1 MGILGRRRN
10 AVKRAVPSNGPAAG
24 AVHSCPSRA
33 KVLSSRELPHIPSHC
48 SGIPHH
54 DRFAPPLDYLPRGNR
69 NFIFGFVKTPPG
81 FNTDQK
87 EEIIKVIESRFRAIP
102 EIESMFAVVRVDAP
116 IMGAIVKEPHT
127 DLAGMRR
134 VVAAMRRAVGGIPGT
149 QAVFITQAGLFPQ
162 RGAFFGGNNVAL
174 DVKGD
179 DLQSIRQIAQG
190 LEGRIRGVPGV
201 NFVNSSFEWG
211 NPEIRVVLDRD
222 RVSALGLSV
231 AEVGNVVETAVEGT
245 RAGRFRERGKEIDI
259 VLKGPR
265 QELAHTQD
273 LGALTLS
280 DGSGR
285 LVQLSDI
292 AEIRPGSGPTKVEH
306 VDLDRAIKLNVNMQ
320 ETLPLEEAVR
330 LVEQTAVAGVR
341 QTLPLG
347 YSIDISGQAQRLTEA
362 WNAFKW
368 AFLLAVVVVYLVM
381 CSLFESWSYPL
392 IIMFSVPL
400 AATGGVLAVSLGH
413 AAEPT
418 IKMDTV
424 TMLGFIILAGIVVN
438 NAILIVHQ
446 TLNFIR
452 AGEPPQAALL
462 ASVRTRIRP
471 IFMTTATTV
480 FGMLPL
486 VLSRGAGSE
495 LYRGLGSAV
504 LGGLVVSTLFTLVLT
519 PTLYSLWLDVL
530 ARVRRRRAPD
540 TVSAEPVP
548 AAEAGPGV
556 E

>member
-1 MGILGRRRN
+1 M
-10 AVKRAVPSNGPAAG
+10 
-24 AVHSCPSRA
+24 
-33 KVLSSRELPHIPSHC
+33 
-48 SGIPHH
+48 
-54 DRFAPPLDYLPRGNR
+54 
-69 NFIFGFVKTPPG
+69 
-81 FNTDQK
+81 
-87 EEIIKVIESRFRAIP
+87 
-102 EIESMFAVVRVDAP
+102 
-116 IMGAIVKEPHT
+116 
-127 DLAGMRR
+127 
-134 VVAAMRRAVGGIPGT
+134 
-149 QAVFITQAGLFPQ
+149 
-162 RGAFFGGNNVAL
+162 
-174 DVKGD
+174 
-179 DLQSIRQIAQG
+179 
-190 LEGRIRGVPGV
+190 
-201 NFVNSSFEWG
+201 
-211 NPEIRVVLDRD
+211 
-222 RVSALGLSV
+222 
-231 AEVGNVVETAVEGT
+231 
-245 RAGRFRERGKEIDI
+245 
-259 VLKGPR
+259 
-265 QELAHTQD
+265 
-273 LGALTLS
+273 
-280 DGSGR
+280 
-285 LVQLSDI
+285 
-292 AEIRPGSGPTKVEH
+292 
-306 VDLDRAIKLNVNMQ
+306 
-320 ETLPLEEAVR
+320 
-330 LVEQTAVAGVR
+330 AGVR

-362 WNAFKW
+362 WDAFKW

-519 PTLYSLWLDVL
+519 PTLYSLWLDVIE
-530 ARVRRRRAPD
+530 RVRRQRVDEEAG
-540 TVSAEPVP
+540 AEPMAAPEP
-548 AAEAGPGV
+548 ARGV